1 MSWFVLA
8 MAMLSAQPGPEN
20 PVFRQLVATGLCA
33 HAEGQH
39 HVRLPEPT
47 MVDGL
52 DAAAQRQRIEKLA
65 GPNRRIEDLLRNSVV
80 APFVL
85 KIEDLP
91 PVAGGDLFRRVE
103 VGYVAYGPLE
113 KFFSESFFEQ
123 MLHLAPSEKKTKL
136 PLTSHLLAEEELRKR
151 NIACGDREGYKERY
165 YFSTTAL
172 FDRVLLSA
180 TRRVVVTRQPD
191 SVLVAAVI
199 DARFANDPEYP
210 NRWQSIT
217 LDASGQFRLGPAQ
230 PYEASGTYTKITR
243 LHQPDGALFIEHHQA
258 LAEPEGWFG
267 GTHLL
272 RSKLPLAVQDGVRK
286 LRRQL
291 RAAQGAP

>member
-1 MSWFVLA
+1 MSWLLLAVLTIPGQ
-8 MAMLSAQPGPEN
+8 SGPEN
-20 PVFRQLVATGLCA
+20 PVFQELVAKGLRA
-33 HAEGQH
+33 DGQGNH
-39 HVRLPEPT
+39 FIRLPEPI

-52 DAAAQRQRIEKLA
+52 DAATQRQRIEKLA

-91 PVAGGDLFRRVE
+91 RAAGSDLFRRVD

-113 KFFSESFFEQ
+113 KFFSESFFEE
-123 MLHLAPSEKKTKL
+123 MLHLAPSEKKTRL

-151 NIACGDREGYKERY
+151 NISCADREGYKERY

-180 TRRVVVTRQPD
+180 TRRVVVTRQPN

-199 DARFANDPEYP
+199 DPRFANDPEYP

-217 LDASGQFRLGPAQ
+217 MDESGRFRLGPAQ
-230 PYEASGTYTKITR
+230 PYGASGTYTKITR
-243 LHQPDGALFIEHHQA
+243 LCEPAGALFIEHHQA

-291 RAAQGAP
+291 RAAEGSR